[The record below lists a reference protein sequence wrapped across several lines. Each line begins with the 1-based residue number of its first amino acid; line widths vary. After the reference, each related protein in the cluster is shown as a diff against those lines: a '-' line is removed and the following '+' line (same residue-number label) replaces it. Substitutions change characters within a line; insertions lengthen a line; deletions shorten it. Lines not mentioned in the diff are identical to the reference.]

1 MAEAIPSAAYVEPEL
16 IQEFDSWLRSKA
28 VEVKT
33 VEPVDAALHL
43 EEACQQFYDV
53 LDRFKEAVVTAPTNV
68 ATAVSQAVET
78 AKENVQ
84 NAWNAA
90 STAVSQAV
98 GGALDAAR
106 KTVENAWNGLVNAWE
121 GFKSTLTGVAPF
133 AMLILIAFILFMLKR

>member
-1 MAEAIPSAAYVEPEL
+1 
-16 IQEFDSWLRSKA
+16 WLRSKA

-84 NAWNAA
+84 NALNAA
-90 STAVSQAV
+90 ATAINQAV
-98 GGALDAAR
+98 GGAVESAR
-106 KTVENAWNGLVNAWE
+106 KTLEGAWNSIVNAWE
-121 GFKSTLTGVAPF
+121 GFKNALIGISPF
-133 AMLILIAFILFMLKR
+133 VMLILVAVVLYMLRR